1 MIEFEKPKII
11 KFDETEFYGKFVV
24 EPLERGYGTTLGN
37 SLRRV
42 LLSSLPGSAVTS
54 IQIEGVQH
62 EFATIPGVREDVV
75 QIILAIKGLAI
86 KSYVEN
92 EKQIEL
98 DVTGPMTV
106 TAGDILTDSDIEIV
120 NKDHYLFSIAEG
132 HSMRAVMTVN
142 KGYGYVPAD
151 ENKVEGAPIGTIA
164 VDSIYTPVSKVN
176 YQVEPARVG
185 GDASYDKLTLEI
197 TTNGTIVAD
206 DALSLSAKILTDH
219 LNLFVDLSETAS
231 ESETLVA
238 KEEVKTER
246 VLDKII
252 EEMDFSVR
260 AYNGLKRAG
269 INTVADIVEM
279 SEADMI
285 KVKNLGHKSVEEV
298 KVKLTDLGLELKK
311 NENNTGGKNGLP

>member
-269 INTVADIVEM
+269 INTVADIVEI

-311 NENNTGGKNGLP
+311 RK

>member
-298 KVKLTDLGLELKK
+298 KVKLTDLGLEPKK
-311 NENNTGGKNGLP
+311 RK

>member
-120 NKDHYLFSIAEG
+120 NKDHYLFSIVEG

-311 NENNTGGKNGLP
+311 RK

>member
-151 ENKVEGAPIGTIA
+151 ENKVEGVPIGTIA

-311 NENNTGGKNGLP
+311 RK

>member
-1 MIEFEKPKII
+1 MSLITFRLEENIH
-11 KFDETEFYGKFVV
+11 DESENYGKFVV

-42 LLSSLPGSAVTS
+42 LLSSLPGAAVTS

-62 EFATIPGVREDVV
+62 EFATIPGVREDVI
-75 QIILAIKGLAI
+75 QIVLAVKGIAI
-86 KSYVEN
+86 KSYVES

-98 DVTGPMTV
+98 DVTGPMDV

-132 HSMRAVMTVN
+132 HSMRAVMTVK

-151 ENKVEGAPIGTIA
+151 ENKVDGAPIGTIA

-185 GDASYDKLTLEI
+185 GDSSYDKLTLEI
-197 TTNGTIVAD
+197 TTNGTIVSD
-206 DALSLSAKILTDH
+206 EALSLSAKILTDH
-219 LNLFVDLSETAS
+219 LNLFVDLSEVAA
-231 ESETLVA
+231 EAETLVV
-238 KEEVKTER
+238 KDEVKTER

-298 KVKLTDLGLELKK
+298 KVKLTELGLSLKK
-311 NENNTGGKNGLP
+311 RK

>member
-219 LNLFVDLSETAS
+219 LNLFVDLSEAAS

-311 NENNTGGKNGLP
+311 RK

>member
-120 NKDHYLFSIAEG
+120 NKEHYLFSIAEG

-311 NENNTGGKNGLP
+311 RK

>member
-1 MIEFEKPKII
+1 MLDFKEPNIEIAEISEDKR
-11 KFDETEFYGKFVV
+11 YGRFVV

-311 NENNTGGKNGLP
+311 RK

>member
-206 DALSLSAKILTDH
+206 DALSLSAKILRDH

-311 NENNTGGKNGLP
+311 RK

>member
-1 MIEFEKPKII
+1 MIEIEKPRIETI
-11 KFDETEFYGKFVV
+11 EVSEDAKFGKFVV

-42 LLSSLPGSAVTS
+42 LLSSLPGAAVTS

-62 EFATIPGVREDVV
+62 EFATIPGVREDVI
-75 QIILAIKGLAI
+75 QIVLAVKGIAI
-86 KSYVEN
+86 KSYVES

-98 DVTGPMTV
+98 DVTGPMDV

-132 HSMRAVMTVN
+132 HSMRAVMTVK

-151 ENKVEGAPIGTIA
+151 ENKVDGAPIGTIA

-185 GDASYDKLTLEI
+185 GDSSYDKLTLEI
-197 TTNGTIVAD
+197 TTNGTIVSD
-206 DALSLSAKILTDH
+206 EALSLSAKILTDH
-219 LNLFVDLSETAS
+219 LNLFVDLSEVAA
-231 ESETLVA
+231 EAETLVV
-238 KEEVKTER
+238 KDEVKTER

-298 KVKLTDLGLELKK
+298 KVKLTELGLSLKK
-311 NENNTGGKNGLP
+311 RK

>member
-42 LLSSLPGSAVTS
+42 LLSSLPGPAVTS

-219 LNLFVDLSETAS
+219 LNLFVDLSEIAS

-311 NENNTGGKNGLP
+311 RK

>member
-11 KFDETEFYGKFVV
+11 KLDETEFYGKFVV

-98 DVTGPMTV
+98 DVTGPMAV

-269 INTVADIVEM
+269 INTVADIVKM

-311 NENNTGGKNGLP
+311 RK

>member
-120 NKDHYLFSIAEG
+120 NKNHYLFSIAEG

-311 NENNTGGKNGLP
+311 RK

>member
-269 INTVADIVEM
+269 INTAADIVEM

-311 NENNTGGKNGLP
+311 RK

>member
-252 EEMDFSVR
+252 EEMNFSVR

-311 NENNTGGKNGLP
+311 RK

>member
-1 MIEFEKPKII
+1 MIEFEKPKITQ
-11 KFDETEFYGKFVV
+11 FDESENYGKFVV

-42 LLSSLPGSAVTS
+42 LLSSLPGAAVTS

-62 EFATIPGVREDVV
+62 EFATIPGVREDVI
-75 QIILAIKGLAI
+75 QIVLAVKGIAI
-86 KSYVEN
+86 KSYVES

-98 DVTGPMTV
+98 DVTGPMDV

-132 HSMRAVMTVN
+132 HSMRAVMTVK

-151 ENKVEGAPIGTIA
+151 ENKVDGAPIGTIA

-185 GDASYDKLTLEI
+185 GDSSYDKLTLEI
-197 TTNGTIVAD
+197 TTNGTIVSD
-206 DALSLSAKILTDH
+206 EALSLSAKILTDH
-219 LNLFVDLSETAS
+219 LNLFVDLSEVAA
-231 ESETLVA
+231 EAETLVV
-238 KEEVKTER
+238 KDEVKTER

-298 KVKLTDLGLELKK
+298 KVKLTELGLSLKK
-311 NENNTGGKNGLP
+311 RK

>member
-252 EEMDFSVR
+252 EEMDYSVR

-279 SEADMI
+279 SEADMV

-311 NENNTGGKNGLP
+311 RK

>member
-42 LLSSLPGSAVTS
+42 LLSSLPGSTVTS

-311 NENNTGGKNGLP
+311 RK

>member
-1 MIEFEKPKII
+1 MIEFEKPNIT
-11 KFDETEFYGKFVV
+11 KFDESENYGKFVV

-42 LLSSLPGSAVTS
+42 LLSSLPGAAVTS

-62 EFATIPGVREDVV
+62 EFATIPGVREDVI
-75 QIILAIKGLAI
+75 QIVLAVKGIAI
-86 KSYVEN
+86 KSYVES

-98 DVTGPMTV
+98 DVTGPMDV

-132 HSMRAVMTVN
+132 HSMRAVMTVK

-151 ENKVEGAPIGTIA
+151 ENKVDGAPIGTIA

-185 GDASYDKLTLEI
+185 GDSSYDKLTLEI
-197 TTNGTIVAD
+197 TTNGTIVSD
-206 DALSLSAKILTDH
+206 EALSLSAKILTDH
-219 LNLFVDLSETAS
+219 LNLFVDLSEVAA
-231 ESETLVA
+231 EAETLVV
-238 KEEVKTER
+238 KDEVKTER

-298 KVKLTDLGLELKK
+298 KVKLTELGLSLKK
-311 NENNTGGKNGLP
+311 RK

>member
-151 ENKVEGAPIGTIA
+151 ENKVEVAPIGTIA

-311 NENNTGGKNGLP
+311 RK

>member
-219 LNLFVDLSETAS
+219 LNLFVDLSEIAS

-311 NENNTGGKNGLP
+311 RK

>member
-285 KVKNLGHKSVEEV
+285 KVKNLGHKSIEEV

-311 NENNTGGKNGLP
+311 RK